1 MKSTKG
7 LTSNEFLI
15 KDLTGTSGRLDI
27 ICRCL
32 LATFSFGYYDIFFHT
47 VLCGPP
53 SPPKSVEFIGN
64 LMEPLPSDELGV
76 AKLFQILL
84 NSQDTEQLK
93 GIVLAKKSFFQ
104 LASELAQEGILFLL
118 RETAVPFQEQLR
130 QLDSSKAE
138 NQSLSFILGDHVD
151 LTYQECEFL
160 IENLGATGVSLG
172 PQSYLAS
179 HCIIYVLMELKKRN
193 FLPS

>member
-1 MKSTKG
+1 M
-7 LTSNEFLI
+7 
-15 KDLTGTSGRLDI
+15 
-27 ICRCL
+27 
-32 LATFSFGYYDIFFHT
+32 
-47 VLCGPP
+47 
-53 SPPKSVEFIGN
+53 
-64 LMEPLPSDELGV
+64 
-76 AKLFQILL
+76 
-84 NSQDTEQLK
+84 
-93 GIVLAKKSFFQ
+93 
-104 LASELAQEGILFLL
+104 
-118 RETAVPFQEQLR
+118 R

-193 FLPS
+193 FLPSWEKELKKIKNKERNILSDFIKNICQ